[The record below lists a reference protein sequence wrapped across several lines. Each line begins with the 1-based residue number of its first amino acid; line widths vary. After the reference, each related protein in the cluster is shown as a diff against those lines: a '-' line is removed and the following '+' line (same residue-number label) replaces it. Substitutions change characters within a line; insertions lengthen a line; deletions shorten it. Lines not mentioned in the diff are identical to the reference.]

1 MYMLWR
7 FMVSS
12 PGGIIAK
19 IRFPSVDG
27 SYTFCKTCSRAIKN
41 GKKPNICLSNGL
53 DFPDIPSSLKD
64 LTSVEERLVT
74 ARLPFMII
82 VALGF
87 ERQSAIRGAVVNVP
101 ISVSETVTSLPR
113 NFDQAQVIQLHLK
126 RRMAYQHDYM
136 TETIRPAKVIDAAR
150 YLINTELYIK
160 HGISIDESWFEG
172 FNSSQVVP
180 FVANH
185 EDREAIDNIFQNQVS
200 NEATMDDI
208 PHTDEY
214 AIENL
219 NPGGQQTMLE
229 CRAVENVPHQRVV
242 MAPGEGRR
250 PIDMIIDADSEEL
263 AFVSI
268 YCGKKRSCAES
279 YSKIVRS
286 ELRRYDRRCCRVDKI
301 LYSYKKLELLTIKS
315 AMSIALRKHTRSGN
329 VTARNALDDS
339 YMNSLIQHDDGYR
352 ILKGIR
358 TSPAHWEGEKKK
370 AVAMIRQFGLPTFF
384 ITLSAAE
391 TKWLELLVILSK
403 TVDNIDI
410 SEDDASNLSFSEKAR
425 LIRSDAITC
434 SRYFDF
440 RFRQLFSLFKM
451 NDGIFDEHFVEKYYW
466 RVEFQQRGSP
476 HIHGMYWLKD
486 APKIDLT
493 NSSSF
498 ASVISFIDKYIST
511 NGSDEQLQEYI
522 AYQRHNH
529 NRSCTREYRGEKICR
544 YGMPYPP
551 LPATEILLPLPENC
565 ENIQELKE
573 SYDRIQSMLNAN
585 LDSEQISQLNN
596 FENFLSHENINLTY
610 ENYLLALRS
619 SLKKPKI
626 FLKRRFEDKMVNA
639 YNPTILSLHRANMDI
654 QYILDPYA
662 CCSYIINYINKSNR
676 GVSRILRDAVEEIRA
691 GNHSIKQ
698 KLQHIAHKFISGTEI
713 SAQEATYCC
722 LGMRLS
728 ESSNAEVYINTGR
741 PEERVFLLRPREQLQ
756 NLPPDSSDIYAV
768 GILEHYVQRPDE
780 LEHICLADFA
790 ANYKY
795 SKSRRSNN
803 READYEE
810 QDPEEN
816 AEQILRIFKLKD
828 NSGFVQEKIKPHV
841 IRYRRYNVNTH
852 RSDYFRELVMLFHPW
867 RNEELD
873 LLHNDNEATCIA
885 LKESIEFN
893 RKKYDVFEDRE
904 LENILQRL
912 RDEDSIEDVN
922 EEAGNIDDEFR
933 VLGVPEIDP
942 NVNIL
947 NTEGDGTS
955 AETSETSLR
964 IIKLPPLISES
975 DLLNMVRTLNTK
987 QKLYLTHLSH
997 NIKCSSVFY
1006 EFVSGGAGVG
1016 KSRLISAIYQTVN
1029 RRLNSIPGS
1038 DPTSI
1043 KVLLTAPTGKAAF
1056 GIGGATLHSVF
1067 SLPVNQSSSELRP
1080 LGPDA
1085 LNSMYTK
1092 LMNLKLLIIDE
1103 ISMVGAKMLSYLDAR
1118 MKQIFKSTEYFGGVS
1133 VLVLGDLKQLSP
1145 VGDRWIFAAPTT
1157 DPYAEIY
1164 GTTTWDKFKYFELT
1178 EIMRQREDQSFA
1190 IALNNMASGQMT
1202 NDDVCLLRERIVSPS
1217 AVPDEAIHLFCS
1229 NDEVNIYNTLKLNS
1243 IPTEEVV
1250 SVACDFVKS
1259 TGLTDENRNRIKESV
1274 KTFKVSETQGLPYQL
1289 ILKTTAKY
1297 MVTVNIDTSDG
1308 LVNGATGQL
1317 MEFTFGLFPYSK
1329 NLTKTTKTYVDEH
1342 DE

>member
-1 MYMLWR
+1 MLQAER
-7 FMVSS
+7 SRRRRNS
-12 PGGIIAK
+12 ISYEERQEETARQIARRNQLK
-19 IRFPSVDG
+19 FQRYND
-27 SYTFCKTCSRAIKN
+27 AIKQ
-41 GKKPNICLSNGL
+41 GPTRICTCCGGL
-53 DFPDIPSSLKD
+53 WFPHQVESLHKEDIPSPLKD

-160 HGISIDESWFEG
+160 HGITIDESWFEG
-172 FNSSQVVP
+172 CNSSLVVP
-180 FVANH
+180 FVANQ
-185 EDREAIDNIFQNQVS
+185 EDREEIQNIFENQLS
-200 NEATMDDI
+200 TEATVDDI
-208 PHTDEY
+208 QHVEEY
-214 AIENL
+214 AMENL

-250 PIDMIIDADSEEL
+250 PIDMIMDTDSEEL

-268 YCGKKRSCAES
+268 YCGKKRSCTET

-329 VTARNALDDS
+329 VTARNALDES

-352 ILKGIR
+352 ILKGVR

-391 TKWLELLVILSK
+391 TKWVELLVILSK
-403 TVDNIDI
+403 TVDKIDI
-410 SEDDASNLSFSEKAR
+410 SEEDASNLSFADKAR

-451 NDGIFDEHFVEKYYW
+451 NGGIFDNHFVEKYYW

-486 APKIDLT
+486 APKIDLN

-498 ASVISFIDKYIST
+498 SSVITFIDKYIST
-511 NGSDEQLQEYI
+511 DGSDGNLQEFI
-522 AYQRHNH
+522 SYQRHNH
-529 NRSCTREYRGEKICR
+529 NRSCIREFRGEKICR
-544 YGMPYPP
+544 
-551 LPATEILLPLPENC
+551 
-565 ENIQELKE
+565 
-573 SYDRIQSMLNAN
+573 
-585 LDSEQISQLNN
+585 
-596 FENFLSHENINLTY
+596 
-610 ENYLLALRS
+610 
-619 SLKKPKI
+619 
-626 FLKRRFEDKMVNA
+626 
-639 YNPTILSLHRANMDI
+639 
-654 QYILDPYA
+654 
-662 CCSYIINYINKSNR
+662 
-676 GVSRILRDAVEEIRA
+676 ILRDAVDEIRA
-691 GNHSIKQ
+691 GNYSIKQ

-741 PEERVFLLRPREQLQ
+741 PEERVFILRPREQLL

-768 GILEHYVQRPDE
+768 GILEHYIQRPDE
-780 LEHICLADFA
+780 LEDLCLADFA

-795 SKSRRSNN
+795 SRTRRNN
-803 READYEE
+803 ASTGDYEE
-810 QDPEEN
+810 HDDHEEN
-816 AEQILRIFKLKD
+816 SEQTLRIFQLKD
-828 NSGFVQEKIKPHV
+828 NSGFIQEKVKPHV

-852 RSDYFRELVMLFHPW
+852 KSDYFRELMMLFYPW
-867 RNEELD
+867 RNEDVD
-873 LLHNDNEATCIA
+873 LLQNDNEASCNA
-885 LKESIEFN
+885 FKERIELN

-904 LENILQRL
+904 LENVLQRL
-912 RDEDSIEDVN
+912 RDEERIEDIT
-922 EEAGNIDDEFR
+922 EEEEIRNVDDEFR
-933 VLGVPEIDP
+933 VLGVPDIDP

-947 NTEGDGTS
+947 HTQGDGTS
-955 AETSETSLR
+955 NENSEASIR
-964 IIKLPPLISES
+964 IIKLPPLMSDS

-997 NIKCSSVFY
+997 NIKCGSTFY
-1006 EFVSGGAGVG
+1006 EFVGGGAGVG

-1029 RRLNSIPGS
+1029 RRLNTIPGS

-1056 GIGGATLHSVF
+1056 GIGGATLHSMF
-1067 SLPVNQSSSELRP
+1067 SLPVNQSNSELRP

-1085 LNSMYTK
+1085 LNSIYTK
-1092 LMNLKLLIIDE
+1092 LMNLRLLIIDE
-1103 ISMVGAKMLSYLDAR
+1103 VSMVGAKMFSYLDAR
-1118 MKQIFKSTEYFGGVS
+1118 LKQIFKSSEYFGGIS
-1133 VLVLGDLKQLSP
+1133 VLVFGDLMQLSP

-1157 DPYAEIY
+1157 DPYGTIY
-1164 GTTTWDKFKYFELT
+1164 GTSTWDKFKYFELT
-1178 EIMRQREDQSFA
+1178 EIMRQREDRSFA

-1202 NDDVCLLRERIVSPS
+1202 NDDVSLLRQRIVSPA

-1229 NDEVNIYNTLKLNS
+1229 NDEVNIFNTLKLSS
-1243 IPTEEVV
+1243 IPTEEVL
-1250 SVACDFVKS
+1250 STACDFVKS
-1259 TGLTDENRNRIKESV
+1259 TGLTDENRNRIMESV

-1317 MEFTFGLFPYSK
+1317 MEIDFIGTTRKPSTLWMKFPQENTGVLARSKKRHPSESLWTPIDVCVKTFQFK
-1329 NLTKTTKTYVDEH
+1329 RNEH
-1342 DE
+1342 VNIDLK